1 MVSSSDSKL
10 DGGRPEMFD
19 KNYHN
24 HRESVSGRGGENA
37 PENTQCMRKNDRL
50 WRCRAVGVRAPPRQA
65 HRRSGGSQVFR
76 PRPRGR
82 TRRSPGERGGAI
94 EAAKQ
99 GVPDYFWITL
109 RTRTERGRA
118 RGPAPPGARS
128 RESWFRRFGA
138 GGRARGGAGG
148 ARGGREWAKSRIT
161 WRSAETCLSNSRRAP
176 N

>member
-1 MVSSSDSKL
+1 MVSSLDSKL
-10 DGGRPEMFD
+10 DGGRPERFEE
-19 KNYHN
+19 NYHN
-24 HRESVSGRGGENA
+24 PRESISGPGGEHAPETTCGRGKSPDFDGGARWKAGRREG
-37 PENTQCMRKNDRL
+37 PGRS
-50 WRCRAVGVRAPPRQA
+50 
-65 HRRSGGSQVFR
+65 HRGGMVVLR

-94 EAAKQ
+94 EAAEQ

-128 RESWFRRFGA
+128 RECWFRRFGA

-148 ARGGREWAKSRIT
+148 ARGGREWAESRIT
-161 WRSAETCLSNSRRAP
+161 
-176 N
+176 